1 MNSKEPPFKDA
12 TLAIVGV
19 GLIGG
24 SLGLAFRRLGIG
36 REVIGISRSETL
48 DEARALGAIDAGYDY
63 AAMADG
69 IGRADAVF
77 LCAPILRILDQL
89 PDVMANVPDGCL
101 VTDVGSTKRAIV
113 ARAEAC
119 GREGVWF
126 VGGHPMAG
134 SERSGVGAAD
144 PFLFQ
149 NALYVLTPAAGVPE
163 ASINALVD
171 LVRCLGARPM
181 RMDAGTH
188 DRVAAAVSHLPQMM
202 ATTLVG
208 LVGRLNEADG
218 LPLQMAA
225 GGFRDLTRIAS
236 SPFAMWRD
244 ICRTNADPICE
255 MIDAYLDALT
265 KIRGRI
271 ADEALSQDF
280 DYANRI
286 RGGIPKDSKGFLNPL
301 HEILLVVADRPG
313 VIADV
318 ASRLSAED
326 INIEDI
332 EVLKVREGEGGT
344 IRMGFNKQSDAER
357 AVEILSGAGYQV
369 RLR

>member
-1 MNSKEPPFKDA
+1 MNDPPFRDA
-12 TLAIVGV
+12 AIAIVGV

-24 SLGLAFRRLGIG
+24 SLGLAFKRLGIG
-36 REVIGISRSETL
+36 REIIGISRAETL
-48 DEARALGAIDAGYDY
+48 REARALGVIDSGYEYD
-63 AAMADG
+63 AMDNG
-69 IGRADAVF
+69 VKRSDLVF
-77 LCAPILRILDQL
+77 LCSPIVRILEQL
-89 PDVMANVPDGCL
+89 PAVVRAASPGCII
-101 VTDVGSTKRAIV
+101 TDVGSTKGAIV
-113 ARAEAC
+113 ACAEQVA
-119 GREGVWF
+119 REDVHF

-134 SERSGVGAAD
+134 SEKSGVGAAD
-144 PFLFQ
+144 PFLFE
-149 NALYVLTPAAGVPE
+149 NALYVLTPASGVPDQTVD
-163 ASINALVD
+163 ALAALVQ
-171 LVRCLGARPM
+171 CLGARSM
-181 RMDAGTH
+181 RMEAETH
-188 DRVAAAVSHLPQMM
+188 DRVAATVSHLPQMM

-244 ICRTNADPICE
+244 ICQTNAGPIRE
-255 MIDAYLDALT
+255 MINAYLDALVA
-265 KIRGRI
+265 IREKVDR
-271 ADEALSQDF
+271 EALSEDF

-286 RGGIPKDSKGFLNPL
+286 RGEIPRDSKGFLHPL
-301 HEILLVVADRPG
+301 HEILLVVEDKPG

-318 ASRLSAED
+318 ASRLSAEG

-344 IRMGFNKQSDAER
+344 IRMGFGQQEDAER
-357 AVEILSGAGYQV
+357 SVGILRDAGYQV